1 MNKENEHEQCRMHE
15 VIHVNT
21 ARDIQHMYI

>member
-1 MNKENEHEQCRMHE
+1 MHE